1 VRALA
6 DGPDCWHNDSMQLA
20 IVTQR
25 ATETNL
31 ALAAAAP
38 RGVRFCLFSPE
49 QAVAQLGHG
58 DAALGR
64 LDVLPT
70 LDGVEDGLWA
80 LGSLAA
86 GGIRTLNRAGA
97 LLAAHDKL
105 LTARLLL
112 RAGLPHPR
120 TRLLSPG
127 FGDYARSESASADS
141 DLAHGTAPLPE
152 LRFPVVVKPRFG
164 SWGTDVVRCADPA
177 ALRSHLR
184 ELELRPWYRAHG
196 ALVQELV
203 PPQGSDLRIVV
214 AGGAIVGAIERVAAR
229 GEWRTNVALG
239 AERRPVEPP
248 SFACMLALE
257 AAAAAGGD
265 LIGVD
270 LLPDGEGGWV
280 VLELNGAVEWTREYS
295 LDRDPFVA
303 AAWELARVALGCPL
317 GPAGPG
323 KVAAQP
329 ARVAETPATLPA

>member
-1 VRALA
+1 MRALA
-6 DGPDCWHNDSMQLA
+6 GASAGWHEGSVQLA

-38 RGVRFCLFSPE
+38 RGTSFRLLAPE
-49 QAVAQLGHG
+49 QAVTQLRHG

-70 LDGVEDGLWA
+70 LDGVDDGLWA

-105 LTARLLL
+105 LTARLLQ

-127 FGDYARSESASADS
+127 AS
-141 DLAHGTAPLPE
+141 LPE
-152 LRFPVVVKPRFG
+152 LRLPVVVKPRFG
-164 SWGTDVVRCADPA
+164 SWGQDVVRCDDAES
-177 ALRSHLR
+177 LRCHLR
-184 ELELRPWYRAHG
+184 RLELRPWFRAHG

-214 AGGAIVGAIERVAAR
+214 AGGSVVGAIERVAAK

-239 AERRPVEPP
+239 ARRRPVEPP
-248 SFACMLALE
+248 PFACMLACT
-257 AAAAAGGD
+257 AAAAAGAE
-265 LIGVD
+265 LVGVD

-280 VLELNGAVEWTREYS
+280 VLELNGAVEFTHEYS
-295 LDRDPFVA
+295 LGRDPFVA
-303 AAWELARVALGCPL
+303 AAWELARVALGCPQ
-317 GPAGPG
+317 GPSGPERWATRPMRFEG
-323 KVAAQP
+323 TA
-329 ARVAETPATLPA
+329 ATLGA